1 LEFGIDFGTTRTVVA
16 CADRGNHPVV
26 GFQDRAGDTVQW
38 IPTIV
43 AERDGELRYGLD
55 ADASGGAHVVRS
67 FKRWLSGA
75 ATPAQRV
82 RIGSTEIALA
92 DLVAGFVSHVRDAL
106 VTRSDVRRG
115 VASSLA
121 KDGLRAA
128 VAVPANA
135 HSAQRLIT
143 LDAFRRAGFDSVA
156 MLNEPSAAGF
166 EYTHRHRDTLSSK
179 RDVVGVYDLGGG
191 TFDASVVR
199 MTGRRHE
206 ILATAG
212 IARLGGDDFDMVLAD
227 VALARA
233 GIAREDLETPDL
245 ERLLEHCRAAKEA
258 LNPASRKVTID
269 LEAALGPRAPRTEV
283 TVPVSDFYDACAPLV
298 ERTLETMTPLMSRM
312 DDEALA
318 PALDDIAGIYVVGG
332 ASELPVI
339 ARTLRQRFGR
349 RVHRSPYPSAAVA
362 IGLSIAADAGAGFE
376 LVDRYSRTFGVFRE
390 GEGGSEITFDPIF
403 TPDTLLP
410 QASSRRITETRAY
423 RAAHNVGHFR
433 FFECGA
439 VDGAGRPR
447 GDMTLYGDVY
457 FPFDRALRSSGDLAD
472 VRIERSSDQGPPV
485 LERYSLDDSGIVE
498 VVIQDVDSG
507 YERVYRLARG

>member
-26 GFQDRAGDTVQW
+26 GFHDAAGDTVQW

-43 AERDGELRYGLD
+43 AERDGELCYGLD
-55 ADASGGAHVVRS
+55 VGAGGGEAIVRS
-67 FKRWLSGA
+67 FKRWLSGPA
-75 ATPAQRV
+75 AHERRV
-82 RIGSTEIALA
+82 RVGSIEIHLP
-92 DLVAGFVSHVRDAL
+92 DLVAGFVAHVRDAL
-106 VTRSDVRRG
+106 VTRSDVRRS
-115 VASSLA
+115 VA
-121 KDGLRAA
+121 KGGLRAA

-143 LDAFRRAGFDSVA
+143 LDAFRRAGFESVA

-212 IARLGGDDFDMVLAD
+212 IARLGGDDFDAALANMT
-227 VALARA
+227 LARA
-233 GIAREDLETPDL
+233 GIARETLEAGEL
-245 ERLLEHCRAAKEA
+245 HRLLDHCRVAKET
-258 LNPASRKVTID
+258 LNPASKKVTID
-269 LEAALGPRAPRTEV
+269 LEAALGARAPRTEI
-283 TVPVSDFYDACAPLV
+283 TLPVSDFYEATAPLV
-298 ERTLETMTPLMSRM
+298 ERTLEVMAPLMTRM
-312 DDEALA
+312 DDEAGA

-376 LVDRYSRTFGVFRE
+376 LHDRYSRTFGVFRE
-390 GEGGSEITFDPIF
+390 GEGGREITFDPIF
-403 TPDTLLP
+403 TPDTALP
-410 QASSRRITETRAY
+410 QARGGSITETRAY

-439 VDGAGRPR
+439 VDDRGRPR

-457 FPFDRALRSSGDLAD
+457 FPFDRALRGAGDLAD
-472 VRIERSSDQGPPV
+472 VRIERRADDGPPV

-507 YERVYRLARG
+507 YERTYRLART

>member
-1 LEFGIDFGTTRTVVA
+1 MEFGIDFGTTRTVVA

-26 GFQDRAGDTVQW
+26 GFHDAAGDTVQW

-55 ADASGGAHVVRS
+55 ASAGDCHGHVRS
-67 FKRWLSGA
+67 FKRWLSGPA
-75 ATPAQRV
+75 AHERGVRV
-82 RIGSTEIALA
+82 GSIEIALP
-92 DLVAGFVSHVRDAL
+92 DLVAGFVAHVRDAL
-106 VTRSDVRRG
+106 VRRSDVRRS
-115 VASSLA
+115 VA
-121 KDGLRAA
+121 KGGLRAA

-143 LDAFRRAGFDSVA
+143 LDAFRRAGFESVA

-166 EYTHRHRDTLSSK
+166 EYTHRHRDTLSSR

-212 IARLGGDDFDMVLAD
+212 IARLGGDDFDIVLAELT
-227 VALARA
+227 LARA
-233 GIAREDLETPDL
+233 GIAGEALGNDDL
-245 ERLLEHCRAAKEA
+245 ERLLDHCRAAKEA
-258 LNPASRKVTID
+258 LNPASKKVTID
-269 LEAALGPRAPRTEV
+269 LEAALGARAPQAEITLA
-283 TVPVSDFYDACAPLV
+283 VSDFYDACAPLV
-298 ERTLETMTPLMSRM
+298 ERTLDVMTPLMTRM
-312 DDEALA
+312 DDEAGG

-390 GEGGSEITFDPIF
+390 GEGGREITFDPIF
-403 TPDTLLP
+403 TPDTALP
-410 QASSRRITETRAY
+410 QARSQRVTETRAY

-439 VDGAGRPR
+439 VDGSGRPR

-457 FPFDRALRSSGDLAD
+457 FPFDRALRGAGDLAD
-472 VRIERSSDQGPPV
+472 VRIERRHDEGPPV

-507 YERVYRLARG
+507 YERTYRLART